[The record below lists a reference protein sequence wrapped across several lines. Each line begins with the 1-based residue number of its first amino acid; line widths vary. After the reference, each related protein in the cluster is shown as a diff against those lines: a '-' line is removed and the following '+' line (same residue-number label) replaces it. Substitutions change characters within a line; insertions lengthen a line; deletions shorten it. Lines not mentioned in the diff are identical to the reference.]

1 MRDRLERFIEPQEQ
15 DYEQALKEIHN
26 GRKVSHWIW
35 YIFPQLR
42 GLGKSYMSDYYGIRD
57 LDEAKAFLQDPYLGK
72 HLQEISEALLNLD
85 NDNATQIMGRPDD
98 MKLKSSMTL
107 FACADPEN
115 AVFEKVLEKFYN
127 GQKDGQTLKM
137 LSKESGE

>member
-15 DYEQALKEIHN
+15 DYEQALKEIRN

-72 HLQEISEALLNLD
+72 HLQKISEALLNLD

-127 GQKDGQTLKM
+127 GHKDRRTLKM
-137 LSKESGE
+137 LSKDMEQ

>member
-15 DYEQALKEIHN
+15 DYEQALKEIRN

-85 NDNATQIMGRPDD
+85 NDNATQIMGSPDD

-127 GQKDGQTLKM
+127 GHKDGRTLKM
-137 LSKESGE
+137 LSKENG